1 VNFGT
6 SKAMALVLQAL
17 FVCVLATSGMANGS
31 GLSEHVITVDDVK
44 LHYVESGSGP
54 AVVLIHGNP
63 GYAGD
68 FESGAIDALSDRH
81 RVIAIDRPG
90 HGESDRAANA
100 DTVEEQAELLHHEL
114 SALKITRPIL
124 VGHSWGGSLVLAYAL
139 AYPDDISGMVLI
151 APAAFPDKSDPFFL
165 QLAGKVPVIGELGA
179 LMGRTI
185 LSRGMV
191 KKQLAQA
198 FYPQPVPNWYYKL
211 VWRAWMGRKQLKAYF
226 ADEAQLND
234 SLSKMKDRYA
244 YIQTPTVII
253 TGDSD
258 QIVDAKRN
266 AHQLH
271 QVMKRSRIIELANTG
286 HEIPQTHPESIAQAV
301 GIITTP
307 TLAEILQKL

>member
-1 VNFGT
+1 
-6 SKAMALVLQAL
+6 MARYQL
-17 FVCVLATSGMANGS
+17 
-31 GLSEHVITVDDVK
+31 
-44 LHYVESGSGP
+44 
-54 AVVLIHGNP
+54 
-63 GYAGD
+63 
-68 FESGAIDALSDRH
+68 RH
-81 RVIAIDRPG
+81 PV
-90 HGESDRAANA
+90 RAAQFDGANA
-100 DTVEEQAELLHHEL
+100 GEVFDLINL
-114 SALKITRPIL
+114 
-124 VGHSWGGSLVLAYAL
+124 GGGGS
-139 AYPDDISGMVLI
+139 MM
-151 APAAFPDKSDPFFL
+151 SD
-165 QLAGKVPVIGELGA
+165 
-179 LMGRTI
+179 
-185 LSRGMV
+185 
-191 KKQLAQA
+191 
-198 FYPQPVPNWYYKL
+198 
-211 VWRAWMGRKQLKAYF
+211 RKQLKAYF